1 MELKQPHFAAG
12 CFARI
17 FQKKRVGV
25 KKLTDENECEKTLKI
40 RFLNDQFRQ
49 TFQEG
54 KVLITSGVASLP
66 LSLQITLMNLVRT
79 FDDFGEDN
87 DPFGEHDFGKIDFN
101 GEPYF
106 WKIDYYDS
114 DLLGY
119 SPDPT
124 DETVTNRVLTVMR
137 ADEY

>member
-1 MELKQPHFAAG
+1 M
-12 CFARI
+12 
-17 FQKKRVGV
+17 
-25 KKLTDENECEKTLKI
+25 TDENERHFDEKTLKI
-40 RFLNDQFRQ
+40 RFLNDQFRR

-66 LSLQITLMNLVRT
+66 LSQQITLMNLVRT

-106 WKIDYYDS
+106 WKIDYYDV
-114 DLLGY
+114 DFEGL

-124 DETVTNRVLTVMR
+124 DETVTNRVLTIML
-137 ADEY
+137 AEEY

>member
-1 MELKQPHFAAG
+1 MKCQ
-12 CFARI
+12 
-17 FQKKRVGV
+17 
-25 KKLTDENECEKTLKI
+25 NERQFDEKTLKI

-49 TFQEG
+49 SFCEG

-66 LSLQITLMNLVRT
+66 LSQQITLMNLVRT

-87 DPFGEHDFGKIDFN
+87 DPYGEHDFGQIELE
-101 GEPYF
+101 GISYF
-106 WKIDYYDS
+106 WKVDYYDS

-124 DETVTNRVLTVMR
+124 DETVTNRVLTIMK
-137 ADEY
+137 ASEY

>member
-1 MELKQPHFAAG
+1 M
-12 CFARI
+12 
-17 FQKKRVGV
+17 
-25 KKLTDENECEKTLKI
+25 TDENERHFDEKTLKI
-40 RFLNDQFRQ
+40 RFLNDQFRR

-66 LSLQITLMNLVRT
+66 LSQQITLMNLVRT

-106 WKIDYYDS
+106 WKIDYYDTDYQGLS
-114 DLLGY
+114 T
-119 SPDPT
+119 DPT
-124 DETVTNRVLTVMR
+124 DETVTNRVLTVML
-137 ADEY
+137 AEEY

>member
-1 MELKQPHFAAG
+1 M
-12 CFARI
+12 
-17 FQKKRVGV
+17 
-25 KKLTDENECEKTLKI
+25 TDENECEKTLKI

>member
-1 MELKQPHFAAG
+1 M
-12 CFARI
+12 
-17 FQKKRVGV
+17 
-25 KKLTDENECEKTLKI
+25 
-40 RFLNDQFRQ
+40 
-49 TFQEG
+49 
-54 KVLITSGVASLP
+54 TSGVASLP
-66 LSLQITLMNLVRT
+66 LPQQITLMNLVRT

-101 GEPYF
+101 GEAYF

-124 DETVTNRVLTVMR
+124 DETITNRVLTIMK
-137 ADEY
+137 ASEY